1 MNRIITV
8 LSAAVLLLLLAAAM
22 APAQPRAV
30 TDLTAEEL
38 QQLHAQTADVLII
51 DVRTA
56 REFYDGHITGA
67 INISSQASNQFRSL
81 SLLLPKDKEI
91 PLVFYCR
98 GFT

>member
-1 MNRIITV
+1 MNRIISIV
-8 LSAAVLLLLLAAAM
+8 SAAVLLLLLAATM
-22 APAQPRAV
+22 APAQSRAI

-38 QQLHAQTADVLII
+38 QQLRAQTADVLVI

-56 REFYDGHITGA
+56 REFYDGHIAGA

-81 SLLLPKDKEI
+81 SLLLPKDKET

-98 GFT
+98 GYS

>member
-1 MNRIITV
+1 MNRIISILGV
-8 LSAAVLLLLLAAAM
+8 AVLLLLLAATTVT
-22 APAQPRAV
+22 AQPRAV

-38 QQLHAQTADVLII
+38 QQLRAQTVDVLII

-56 REFYDGHITGA
+56 REFYDGHIVGA

-98 GFT
+98 GIT